1 MSISRD
7 YSGISGLKLI
17 AFDLDGT
24 IWSPEMY
31 QLWGGGAPFKPAEN
45 GQDLIDSKGCNVRLL
60 GISSELLHDIKHH
73 VDLSHIKVAWVSCCD
88 EPEWAHECLELFE
101 SHPSRLPIGKIAHSS
116 QIYSANKQVHFKTLH
131 EEFPDIE
138 FHEMLFFDNE
148 MRNIHNVEKLG
159 VKCVYCPDGMTE
171 SIWEDGL
178 KLFRS

>member
-101 SHPSRLPIGKIAHSS
+101 SLR
-116 QIYSANKQVHFKTLH
+116 